1 MYTLSDRYGG
11 TQSENGDDF
20 AIKLHNFLQE
30 RRKEEFRVRRRR
42 RRRITYTSIE
52 SFKLKSHPHPIY
64 VRTTNHRII

>member
-20 AIKLHNFLQE
+20 AIKLHSFLQE
-30 RRKEEFRVRRRR
+30 RRKKEFRVRTR